1 MNISN
6 FDTLLTSDILAAAIV
21 YSCSA
26 ASVIR
31 SSRPLHPLSFSSCFE
46 FQLIWSSSSQNWREV
61 KSLILNEM
69 LSTSTIPS
77 GMSNERN
84 SSMISRFGIVRRFGD
99 IPYHFHSFP
108 EYSLIF
114 FLYRLYI
121 KQLRFHFWST
131 WQAVLLSSQPMLMSV
146 MACADLS
153 DCCWFCD
160 PFASS
165 IIGLKL

>member
-1 MNISN
+1 MIKRWPDIHFKGFRGRHDEFFSSCRNKDRCWSIIAEMNISN
-6 FDTLLTSDILAAAIV
+6 FDTLLTSDILATAIV

-46 FQLIWSSSSQNWREV
+46 FQLIWSGSSQRWREV

-69 LSTSTIPS
+69 LSTFKIPS

-84 SSMISRFGIVRRFGD
+84 SLMISRFGIVRRFGD

-114 FLYRLYI
+114 FLYKLYI
-121 KQLRFHFWST
+121 NTDNW
-131 WQAVLLSSQPMLMSV
+131 
-146 MACADLS
+146 
-153 DCCWFCD
+153 
-160 PFASS
+160 
-165 IIGLKL
+165 